1 VKLEFSPAAQSDL
14 MDIAMFIAH
23 DNPKR
28 ALTFVEE
35 LESKCEA
42 LTRAPGIGTLRAELG
57 EGIRVLPHGRYLIF
71 YRDAKND
78 LRVERIL
85 HGSRDIGG
93 GEFEMRGSIDS

>member
-14 MDIAMFIAH
+14 MDIAMFIAQ

-35 LESKCEA
+35 LEGKCEA
-42 LTRAPGIGTLRAELG
+42 LSRAPGIGTSRAELG

-71 YRDAKND
+71 YREAKKD
-78 LRVERIL
+78 LRMERIL
-85 HGSRDIGG
+85 HGSRDISVDG
-93 GEFEMRGSIDS
+93 FEMSGSMEG